1 MLRQDSGTYN
11 LCLLGKKEEKS
22 KLQANSFGN
31 REKEELKTKKKE
43 RKKKPTNVQKVFFKL
58 T

>member
-22 KLQANSFGN
+22 KLKANSFGN
-31 REKEELKTKKKE
+31 REKEELRTKK
-43 RKKKPTNVQKVFFKL
+43 RKKEKAHKCTESVF
-58 T
+58 

>member
-22 KLQANSFGN
+22 KLKANSFGN

-43 RKKKPTNVQKVFFKL
+43 RKKEKAHKCTESVF
-58 T
+58 